1 MIDVR
6 KEVFQALFN
15 KSELS
20 KPSCVF
26 LINFF
31 NLLIYTH
38 QDYNFYIDEQEWNKF
53 QLQLIG
59 EILPF
64 DPNQYQDEKPE
75 ETGLIV
81 SLNMYSFEHGPY
93 QIGASY
99 ESIEEYLRN
108 QALIEIVFPD
118 HSTDYITYCD
128 YDESRGKYIIQTS
141 NGYLFTCSKKSDDP
155 MLQDSIA

>member
-31 NLLIYTH
+31 NLLIYTY

-53 QLQLIG
+53 
-59 EILPF
+59 
-64 DPNQYQDEKPE
+64 
-75 ETGLIV
+75 
-81 SLNMYSFEHGPY
+81 
-93 QIGASY
+93 
-99 ESIEEYLRN
+99 
-108 QALIEIVFPD
+108 
-118 HSTDYITYCD
+118 
-128 YDESRGKYIIQTS
+128 
-141 NGYLFTCSKKSDDP
+141 
-155 MLQDSIA
+155 